1 AHRLP
6 QAGGRDLDTD
16 PRGGDLARR
25 LTLELPPK
33 VDTRSPAEDL
43 GEIEMGEDVDRPAAR
58 QLGDGAEVAL
68 PNLLDRCVRP
78 HSGLHVDGDRAEPV
92 HGSEQEVPRIRAD
105 ELRQPVL
112 AIADVVDLEPE
123 LHREVATLCLDDGFA
138 VRLEVEDAALVEVG
152 NVPHL
157 ERLAEVVDVLRE
169 PDLVDAPRRGL
180 LDEAL
185 DSTGGER
192 DL

>member
-1 AHRLP
+1 
-6 QAGGRDLDTD
+6 
-16 PRGGDLARR
+16 
-25 LTLELPPK
+25 
-33 VDTRSPAEDL
+33 
-43 GEIEMGEDVDRPAAR
+43 
-58 QLGDGAEVAL
+58 
-68 PNLLDRCVRP
+68 
-78 HSGLHVDGDRAEPV
+78 
-92 HGSEQEVPRIRAD
+92 RIRAD

-152 NVPHL
+152 NVPQL

-180 LDEAL
+180 FDEAL
-185 DSTGGER
+185 DSTGGEC
-192 DL
+192 DLAPLVTEVHVVVDDHDAGAPSSSSTSSRSAGVVTLRSR